1 MRNGKHIENFFYYI
15 IFLATDLVLIELWQI
30 ICWIVG
36 TGCVCVCGS
45 VCLLGMIVKNEKKE
59 ENETVEIVKTWGR
72 IPGALCLVWNFQLF
86 RINFCCSCCQQNIS
100 IPKCSQLLTLARLSA
115 TPPLLLPPVPPYHPV
130 LISMPHKMIIKQQFA
145 ARKKIWNFST
155 ARMLL
160 CVCVCEGCVKNM
172 CVCVCV

>member
-1 MRNGKHIENFFYYI
+1 MK
-15 IFLATDLVLIELWQI
+15 
-30 ICWIVG
+30 
-36 TGCVCVCGS
+36 
-45 VCLLGMIVKNEKKE
+45 KKE
-59 ENETVEIVKTWGR
+59 EDETVEIVKTWGR

-115 TPPLLLPPVPPYHPV
+115 TPPLLLPPVPPYPPV

-160 CVCVCEGCVKNM
+160 CVCVWRVCEEYV
-172 CVCVCV
+172 CVCVCNCLRLCEQTFYINFAGRFRHTINTFCAFQFVSICSRRNERRRRRQIKT